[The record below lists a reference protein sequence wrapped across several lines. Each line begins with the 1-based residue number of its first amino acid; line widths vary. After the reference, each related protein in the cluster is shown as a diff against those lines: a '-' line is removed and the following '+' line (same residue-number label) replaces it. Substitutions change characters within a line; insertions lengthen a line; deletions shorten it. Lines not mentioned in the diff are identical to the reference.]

1 LIRCIGIDLAWSERN
16 ASGAFGLEVADGTAR
31 EVGWRRGLK
40 CDDEII
46 AFIAEV
52 AGNRPALVAIDGPIA
67 VPNESGARHCDR
79 EITRV
84 FGRFQAGAHPANRRA
99 LRRYG
104 GLRVERLAKRVVA
117 ELGYAHDPHIPRQ
130 TDTRQML
137 EVYPHPGMV
146 ALFGLEKTLKY
157 KRGRIARR
165 RHELNRLQ
173 SHLLALAESTPA
185 LQLSE
190 RWRRDIAG
198 LRGHAFKR
206 YEDLLDS
213 LFCAYTAA
221 YCWHFGPSHYVVF
234 GTVKAGHILVPMPP
248 DQRLRFGLATCHRS
262 AAELTA

>member
-1 LIRCIGIDLAWSERN
+1 MRCIGIDLAWSPRN
-16 ASGAFGLEVADGTAR
+16 ASGAFALEVEDGTAR
-31 EVGWRRGLK
+31 EAGWRTGLEN
-40 CDDEII
+40 DDEII
-46 AFIAEV
+46 HFIAET

-67 VPNESGARHCDR
+67 VPNESGARLCDR

-104 GLRVERLAKRVVA
+104 GLRVERLANRVVA
-117 ELGYAHDPHIPRQ
+117 ELDYVHDPHIAQ
-130 TDTRQML
+130 QADTRQVL

-157 KRGRIARR
+157 KRGRIAQRR
-165 RHELNRLQ
+165 NELNRLQ
-173 SHLLALAESTPA
+173 SHLLALADTVPA
-185 LQLSE
+185 LQLSD

-213 LFCAYTAA
+213 LFCAFAAA
-221 YCWHFGPSHYVVF
+221 YCWHYGPSHYVVF
-234 GTVKAGHILVPMPP
+234 GNVEAGHILVPMPP
-248 DQRLRFGLATCHRS
+248 DQRSRFGLSAVCDTCR
-262 AAELTA
+262 L